1 MRFSVIIPTIHR
13 VNETML
19 MLESLTVQTFTDF
32 EVLLIDQNYGDL
44 LKESLVSFKRNF
56 SFQQII
62 TDVKG
67 ASNARNLGIKKAKGQ
82 ILLFPDDDCEFHQKY
97 LEEIN
102 TYFNKTKIDG
112 IVTTTKDKFD
122 GKAISVFMASKAQ
135 EIKRKNV
142 LETVIE
148 AGIIIKSSTL
158 NDLLFDPNMGVGSPT
173 STFWSDEGPDLVL
186 RLLEK
191 GATFNYCPQF
201 YMFHPNP
208 VKTYNEKTALR
219 SYRYGKGRG
228 YFLKKHQFGFTH
240 ILYYLFIYIIG
251 MIKGIVCFNK
261 QMFLY
266 FKQGFKG
273 RYEGYFS
280 AK

>member
-1 MRFSVIIPTIHR
+1 VRFSVIIPTIHR
-13 VNETML
+13 IKETML
-19 MLESLTVQTFTDF
+19 MLESLTDQTFTGF
-32 EVLLIDQNYGDL
+32 EVLLIDQNEKDI
-44 LKESLVSFKRNF
+44 LKEPLTTFNRGF
-56 SFQQII
+56 SFQQIR

-67 ASNARNLGIKKAKGQ
+67 ASNARNLGIEKADGE
-82 ILLFPDDDCEFHQKY
+82 ILLFPDDDCEFHQNY

-102 TYFNKTKIDG
+102 TYFNETRIDG
-112 IVTTTKDKFD
+112 IITTTKDKLD
-122 GKAISVFMASKAQ
+122 GKAISIFMASKAQ
-135 EIKRKNV
+135 KIKRVNI

-148 AGIIIKSSTL
+148 AGIIIKASKL
-158 NDLLFDPNMGVGSPT
+158 QGVYFDPKMGVGSPVAPY
-173 STFWSDEGPDLVL
+173 WSDEGPDLVL

-191 GATFNYCPQF
+191 GVQFNYCPQF

-208 VKTYNEKTALR
+208 VKIYNEKTALR

-228 YFLKKHQFGFTH
+228 YFLRKHQFGLTN
-240 ILYYLFIYIIG
+240 IIYYLCIYIIG
-251 MIKGIVCFNK
+251 MLKGIVCFNK

-280 AK
+280 EK